1 MSFTTLASFCQRWCV
16 RLIVRFEDLQFHAKE
31 MVDLVCQCA
40 GAESKN
46 DGDFTYIVDSGK
58 WGAGH
63 QGKQTNLIS
72 AMIKYG
78 TDKNRFSGM
87 TKEDLELAAT
97 VLDPE
102 LMKLFQYEIP
112 SV

>member
-1 MSFTTLASFCQRWCV
+1 
-16 RLIVRFEDLQFHAKE
+16 
-31 MVDLVCQCA
+31 MVDNSILRLTTPCL
-40 GAESKN
+40 SLL
-46 DGDFTYIVDSGK
+46 T
-58 WGAGH
+58 GH